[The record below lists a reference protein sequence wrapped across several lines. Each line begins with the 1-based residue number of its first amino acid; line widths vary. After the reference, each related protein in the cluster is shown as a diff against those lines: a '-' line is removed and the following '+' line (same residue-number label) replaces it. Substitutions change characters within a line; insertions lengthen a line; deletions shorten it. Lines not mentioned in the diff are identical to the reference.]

1 MPNQK
6 VKEMNKKTKALIK
19 TLTTDNVAVIHST
32 FEDKPRTVAFIP
44 MDKSMTVDEKLE
56 RAFMLTNTIGDAWYT
71 SDQVNYIGPEKSC
84 RSTAVG
90 DFVLV
95 GKTKY
100 ECVEAGWKQVDER
113 IVGLATSFQPL
124 ERVLDE
130 VK

>member
-19 TLTTDNVAVIHST
+19 TLTTDNVAVIHSA

-44 MDKSMTVDEKLE
+44 MDKSMSVDEKLE

-84 RSTAVG
+84 RSTSIG